1 LKNNGGLN
9 KKQEFIKRS
18 FDFFFS
24 LIGLVFLI
32 VPILILIVLA
42 TISTKKN
49 GLFWQQRVGKQAKLF
64 TMYKIRTMVGKDDE
78 GSITLSGDSRITS
91 FGGFLR
97 LFNLDELPQL
107 FNVLI
112 GDMSLV
118 GPRPDVPGY
127 ADVLEGRDRL
137 VLSVKPGI
145 TGPATLKYRNEDKL
159 LAMQKNPLKYNDDII
174 WEEKIRINIKYIENW
189 TFIGDI
195 KYIVQTII

>member
-1 LKNNGGLN
+1 
-9 KKQEFIKRS
+9 
-18 FDFFFS
+18 
-24 LIGLVFLI
+24 
-32 VPILILIVLA
+32 
-42 TISTKKN
+42 
-49 GLFWQQRVGKQAKLF
+49 
-64 TMYKIRTMVGKDDE
+64 MVGKDDE